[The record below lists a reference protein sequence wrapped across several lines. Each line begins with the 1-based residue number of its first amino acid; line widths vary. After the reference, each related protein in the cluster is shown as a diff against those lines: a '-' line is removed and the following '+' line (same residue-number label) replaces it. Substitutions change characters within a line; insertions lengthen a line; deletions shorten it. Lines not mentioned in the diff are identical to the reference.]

1 MPEINKV
8 NRSKSIKQV
17 SRTEDL
23 KPATE
28 KPITKVIPKIESKKP
43 ISTETVETIIDQPVN
58 TSFESAKNAAISAI
72 MHTKTLSENSDK
84 QADQEAID
92 KIEHFSGDTMADT
105 VETALITKDTVQK
118 RMIRKKSI
126 VIKNKKDI
134 KTGTRSI
141 RKADNSIK
149 VAQKSAAE
157 ATKVAQKSATEAAKQ
172 TAIASHKI
180 ASAKK
185 AEGLAKKSAD
195 WVKKIVKE
203 IKKAIESLLRILSG
217 ASVVLLLILIL
228 ATLIA
233 AIAASA
239 FGIFFTGDTSTEE
252 TRTLQEVVLEINAEF
267 NAAIENIENTVAH
280 DEVNKEGYQ
289 APWPDVLSVYAV
301 YVTTKTEGATDVV
314 HLTDDHVTILK
325 DIFWQ
330 MNTITYTTE
339 VVTETIQVPDLD
351 SDGNQKKDKD
361 GNLLYKEETVT
372 KTILHISI
380 NHLSASEEASK
391 LSFNTDQ
398 MAQLNEL
405 LDVKYASLW
414 CQILKGVGQG
424 SSELVNLA
432 LSQLGNEGGEKYWR
446 WAGLD
451 TRCEWCALFVSWCAD
466 QTGLMASG
474 QIPYFSFVS
483 DGVDWFKAKGRW
495 IDGSEVNSS
504 NYDKLIQPGMIIFF
518 DWEPDGKP
526 NHVGIVTKVSDG
538 YIYTVEGNRG
548 DAVAEGSY
556 SADSIY
562 LFGFGA
568 IC

>member
-1 MPEINKV
+1 MPEINKI
-8 NRSKSIKQV
+8 NRSKNIKQV
-17 SRTEDL
+17 SRIDEL
-23 KPATE
+23 KPSEE
-28 KPITKVIPKIESKKP
+28 KPITKVIPKIESKTQIKAD
-43 ISTETVETIIDQPVN
+43 TENSVIGPPVN
-58 TSFESAKNAAISAI
+58 TPLEAAKKASIAAIR
-72 MHTKTLSENSDK
+72 HTKTLSESSDK

-92 KIEHFSGDTMADT
+92 KIESFTGNTLSDAT
-105 VETALITKDTVQK
+105 ETTLIASDSIKRQIKKKNLVIRNQK
-118 RMIRKKSI
+118 NI
-126 VIKNKKDI
+126 NK
-134 KTGTRSI
+134 GTRTI
-141 RKADNSIK
+141 KKADNSIR

-157 ATKVAQKSATEAAKQ
+157 ATKVAHKSATEAAKQ
-172 TAIASHKI
+172 SVIATQKI

-203 IKKAIESLLRILSG
+203 IKRAIESLLRIISG
-217 ASVVLLLILIL
+217 ASVVLLLILII
-228 ATLIA
+228 ASLIA
-233 AIAASA
+233 AIVASA
-239 FGIFFTGDTSTEE
+239 FGIFFAGDTSAEE

-267 NAAIENIENTVAH
+267 NAAVENIENTVSH
-280 DEVNKEGYQ
+280 DEVTKEGYQ
-289 APWPDVLSVYAV
+289 APWPEVLSVYSV
-301 YVTTKTEGATDVV
+301 YVTTKTDGATDVV
-314 HLTDDHVTILK
+314 HLTDEHVEILK

-339 VVTETIQVPDLD
+339 VVKETIQVPDLD

-361 GNLLYKEETVT
+361 GNLLYKEETVS

-380 NHLSASEEASK
+380 NHLTATEEASK
-391 LSFNTDQ
+391 LSFNTEQ
-398 MAQLNEL
+398 IAQLNEL
-405 LDVKYASLW
+405 LDARYASLW
-414 CQILKGVGQG
+414 SQLLKGVGG

-451 TRCEWCALFVSWCAD
+451 TRCEWCALFVSWCAE
-466 QTGLMASG
+466 QTGLMGSG

-483 DGVDWFKAKGRW
+483 DGVDWFKDKGRW
-495 IDGSEVNSS
+495 IDGADVNSS
-504 NYDKLIQPGMIIFF
+504 NYDKKIYPGMIIFF

-538 YIYTVEGNRG
+538 YIYTVEGNKG

-562 LFGFGA
+562 VFGFGA
-568 IC
+568 IG

>member
-1 MPEINKV
+1 MPEINKIY
-8 NRSKSIKQV
+8 RSKNIKQV
-17 SRTEDL
+17 SRIDEL
-23 KPATE
+23 KPSEE
-28 KPITKVIPKIESKKP
+28 KPITKVIPKIESKTQIKAD
-43 ISTETVETIIDQPVN
+43 TENSVIGPPVN
-58 TSFESAKNAAISAI
+58 TPLEAAKKASIAAIR
-72 MHTKTLSENSDK
+72 HTKTLSESSDK

-92 KIEHFSGDTMADT
+92 KIESFTGNTLSDTT
-105 VETALITKDTVQK
+105 ETTLIASDSIK
-118 RMIRKKSI
+118 RQIKKKNLVIR
-126 VIKNKKDI
+126 NQKDI
-134 KTGTRSI
+134 NKGTRTI
-141 RKADNSIK
+141 KKADNSIR

-157 ATKVAQKSATEAAKQ
+157 ATKVAHKSATEAAKQ
-172 TAIASHKI
+172 TVIATQKI

-185 AEGLAKKSAD
+185 AERLAKKSAD

-203 IKKAIESLLRILSG
+203 IKKAIESLLRIISG

-228 ATLIA
+228 ASLIA
-233 AIAASA
+233 AIVASA
-239 FGIFFTGDTSTEE
+239 FGIFFAGDTSAEE

-267 NAAIENIENTVAH
+267 NAAVENIENTVSH
-280 DEVNKEGYQ
+280 DEVTKEGYQ
-289 APWPDVLSVYAV
+289 APWPEVLSVYSV
-301 YVTTKTEGATDVV
+301 YVTTKTDGATDVV
-314 HLTDDHVTILK
+314 HLTDEHVEILK

-339 VVTETIQVPDLD
+339 VVKETIQVPDLD

-361 GNLLYKEETVT
+361 GNLLYKEETVS

-380 NHLSASEEASK
+380 NHLTATEEASK
-391 LSFNTDQ
+391 LSFNTEQ

-405 LDVKYASLW
+405 LDARYASLW
-414 CQILKGVGQG
+414 SQLLKGVGG

-451 TRCEWCALFVSWCAD
+451 TRCEWCALFVSWCAE
-466 QTGLMASG
+466 QTGLMGSG

-483 DGVDWFKAKGRW
+483 DGVDWFKDKGRW
-495 IDGSEVNSS
+495 IDGADVNSS
-504 NYDKLIQPGMIIFF
+504 NYDKKIYPGMIIFF

-538 YIYTVEGNRG
+538 YIYTVEGNKG
-548 DAVAEGSY
+548 DAVAEGTY

-562 LFGFGA
+562 VFGFGA
-568 IC
+568 IG

>member
-8 NRSKSIKQV
+8 IRSKNIKQV
-17 SRTEDL
+17 SRIEEL

-28 KPITKVIPKIESKKP
+28 KPITKVIPKIQNKNQVK
-43 ISTETVETIIDQPVN
+43 TEIEETIVDQPLN
-58 TSFESAKNAAISAI
+58 LPFEAAKQASISAI
-72 MHTKTLSENSDK
+72 RHANNLSSSSDK
-84 QADQEAID
+84 TEDQEAID
-92 KIEHFSGDTMADT
+92 KIESSVSDAASDT
-105 VETALITKDTVQK
+105 VEIASSARDSVK
-118 RMIRKKSI
+118 RRIRKKAPDI
-126 VIKNKKDI
+126 RNKKDI
-134 KTGTRSI
+134 KTGTRTI
-141 RKADNSIK
+141 KKADTS
-149 VAQKSAAE
+149 VRTAQKSAAQ
-157 ATKVAQKSATEAAKQ
+157 ATKAAQKSAVVAAKQ
-172 TAIASHKI
+172 TATTAQKV
-180 ASAKK
+180 AAARKTERL
-185 AEGLAKKSAD
+185 AEKSAD

-217 ASVVLLLILIL
+217 ASAVLLLILIL
-228 ATLIA
+228 ASLIA
-233 AIAASA
+233 ALVASA
-239 FGIFFTGDTSTEE
+239 FGIFFAGDGTGEE
-252 TRTLQEVVLEINAEF
+252 TRTLQDVILEINGEYLET
-267 NAAIENIENTVAH
+267 IDNIEKTVTH
-280 DEVNKEGYQ
+280 DEVTKEGYG
-289 APWPDVLSVYAV
+289 AAWPDILSVYAV
-301 YVTTKTEGATDVV
+301 YVTTKADGATDVV
-314 HLTDDHVTILK
+314 HLTDEHVKILK
-325 DIFWQ
+325 EIFWQ
-330 MNTITYTTE
+330 MTTVTYTTE
-339 VVTETIQVPDLD
+339 VVEETVMVPDLD

-361 GNLLYKEETVT
+361 GNLLYKEEKVA
-372 KTILHISI
+372 KTILHITI
-380 NHLSASEEASK
+380 NHLSAGEEAAA
-391 LSFNTDQ
+391 LSFNTEQ

-405 LDVKYASLW
+405 LDPKYASFWAELLRG
-414 CQILKGVGQG
+414 IGLG

-432 LSQLGNEGGEKYWR
+432 LSQLGNEGGEKFWK

-483 DGVDWFKAKGRW
+483 DGVDWFKDKGRW

-562 LFGFGA
+562 VFGFGT
-568 IC
+568 IG

>member
-1 MPEINKV
+1 MPEINKIY
-8 NRSKSIKQV
+8 RSKNIKQV
-17 SRTEDL
+17 SRIDEL
-23 KPATE
+23 RPSEE
-28 KPITKVIPKIESKKP
+28 KPITKVIPKIESKTQIKAD
-43 ISTETVETIIDQPVN
+43 TENSVIGPPVN
-58 TSFESAKNAAISAI
+58 TPLEAAKKASIAAIR
-72 MHTKTLSENSDK
+72 HTKTLSESSDK

-92 KIEHFSGDTMADT
+92 KIESFTGNTLSDTT
-105 VETALITKDTVQK
+105 ETTLIASDSIKRQIKKKNLVIRNQK
-118 RMIRKKSI
+118 NI
-126 VIKNKKDI
+126 NK
-134 KTGTRSI
+134 GTRTI
-141 RKADNSIK
+141 KKADNSIR

-157 ATKVAQKSATEAAKQ
+157 ATKVAHKSATEAAKQ
-172 TAIASHKI
+172 TVIATQKI

-185 AEGLAKKSAD
+185 AERLAKKSAD

-203 IKKAIESLLRILSG
+203 IKKAIESLLRIISG

-228 ATLIA
+228 ASLIA
-233 AIAASA
+233 AIVASA
-239 FGIFFTGDTSTEE
+239 FGIFFAGDTSAEE

-267 NAAIENIENTVAH
+267 NAAVENIENTVSH
-280 DEVNKEGYQ
+280 DEVTKDGYQ
-289 APWPDVLSVYAV
+289 APWPEVLSVYSV
-301 YVTTKTEGATDVV
+301 YVTTKTDGATDVV
-314 HLTDDHVTILK
+314 HLTDEHVEILK

-339 VVTETIQVPDLD
+339 VVKETIQVPDLD

-361 GNLLYKEETVT
+361 GNLLYKEEIVS

-380 NHLSASEEASK
+380 NHLTATEEASK
-391 LSFNTDQ
+391 LSFNTEQ
-398 MAQLNEL
+398 IAQLNEL
-405 LDVKYASLW
+405 LDARYASLW
-414 CQILKGVGQG
+414 SQLLKGVGG

-451 TRCEWCALFVSWCAD
+451 TRCEWCALFVSWCAE
-466 QTGLMASG
+466 QTGLMGSG

-483 DGVDWFKAKGRW
+483 DGVDWFKDKGRW
-495 IDGSEVNSS
+495 IDGADVNSS
-504 NYDKLIQPGMIIFF
+504 NYDKKIYPGMIIFF

-538 YIYTVEGNRG
+538 YIYTVEGNKG

-562 LFGFGA
+562 VFGFGA
-568 IC
+568 IG

>member
-1 MPEINKV
+1 MPEINKIY
-8 NRSKSIKQV
+8 RSKNIKQV
-17 SRTEDL
+17 SRIDEL
-23 KPATE
+23 KPSEE
-28 KPITKVIPKIESKKP
+28 KPITKVIPKIESKTQIKAD
-43 ISTETVETIIDQPVN
+43 TENSVIGPPVN
-58 TSFESAKNAAISAI
+58 TPLEAAKKASIAAIR
-72 MHTKTLSENSDK
+72 HTKTLSESSDK

-92 KIEHFSGDTMADT
+92 KIESFTGNTLSDTT
-105 VETALITKDTVQK
+105 ETTLIASDSIK
-118 RMIRKKSI
+118 RQIKKKNLVIR
-126 VIKNKKDI
+126 NQKDI
-134 KTGTRSI
+134 NKGTRTI
-141 RKADNSIK
+141 KKADNSIR

-157 ATKVAQKSATEAAKQ
+157 ATKVAHKSATEAAKQ
-172 TAIASHKI
+172 TVIATQKI

-185 AEGLAKKSAD
+185 AERLAKKSAD

-203 IKKAIESLLRILSG
+203 IKKAIESLLRIISG

-228 ATLIA
+228 ASLIA
-233 AIAASA
+233 AIVASA
-239 FGIFFTGDTSTEE
+239 FGIFFAGDTSAEE

-267 NAAIENIENTVAH
+267 NAAVENIENTVSH
-280 DEVNKEGYQ
+280 DEVTKEGYQ
-289 APWPDVLSVYAV
+289 APWPEVLSVYSV
-301 YVTTKTEGATDVV
+301 YVTTKTDGATDVV
-314 HLTDDHVTILK
+314 HLTDEHVEILK

-339 VVTETIQVPDLD
+339 VVKETIQVPDLD

-361 GNLLYKEETVT
+361 GNLLYKEETVS

-380 NHLSASEEASK
+380 NHLTATEEASK
-391 LSFNTDQ
+391 LSFNTEQ

-405 LDVKYASLW
+405 LDARYASLW
-414 CQILKGVGQG
+414 SQLLKGVGG

-451 TRCEWCALFVSWCAD
+451 TRCEWCALFVSWCAE
-466 QTGLMASG
+466 QTGLMGSG

-483 DGVDWFKAKGRW
+483 DGVDWFKDKGRW
-495 IDGSEVNSS
+495 IDGADVNSS
-504 NYDKLIQPGMIIFF
+504 NYDKKIYPGMIIFF

-538 YIYTVEGNRG
+538 YIYTVEGNKG

-562 LFGFGA
+562 VFGFGA
-568 IC
+568 IG

>member
-1 MPEINKV
+1 MPQISKV
-8 NRSKSIKQV
+8 VRGKDIKLV
-17 SRTEDL
+17 SRTDDL

-28 KPITKVIPKIESKKP
+28 KPITKVIPKIQNKTQVKAE
-43 ISTETVETIIDQPVN
+43 IEETILDQPLYAP
-58 TSFESAKNAAISAI
+58 FEAAKQASISAI
-72 MHTKTLSENSDK
+72 RHANTLSSSSNKSE
-84 QADQEAID
+84 DQEAID
-92 KIEHFSGDTMADT
+92 QIESSAGNTASDT
-105 VETALITKDTVQK
+105 VEIALATKDSVK
-118 RMIRKKSI
+118 RRIRKKAANI
-126 VIKNKKDI
+126 RNQKDI
-134 KTGTRSI
+134 KSGTRTI

-149 VAQKSAAE
+149 VAQKSAVE
-157 ATKVAQKSATEAAKQ
+157 ATKVAHKSEMEAARQ
-172 TAIASHKI
+172 TVIATQKI
-180 ASAKK
+180 ISARKT
-185 AEGLAKKSAD
+185 ERLAKKTSD

-203 IKKAIESLLRILSG
+203 IKKAVERLLRIISG

-228 ATLIA
+228 ASLIA

-239 FGIFFTGDTSTEE
+239 FGIFFAGDTSAEE

-267 NAAIENIENTVAH
+267 NAAVENIENTVAH
-280 DEVNKEGYQ
+280 DEVTKEGYQ

-301 YVTTKTEGATDVV
+301 CVTTKTDGATDVV
-314 HLTDDHVTILK
+314 HLTDDHVKILK

-339 VVTETIQVPDLD
+339 VVKETIQVPDLD

-361 GNLLYKEETVT
+361 GNLLYKEETVS

-391 LSFNTDQ
+391 LSFNTEQ

-405 LDVKYASLW
+405 LDVKYAALW
-414 CQILKGVGQG
+414 SHILKGVGQG

-432 LSQLGNEGGEKYWR
+432 LSQLGNEGGEKFWR

-451 TRCEWCALFVSWCAD
+451 ERCAWCALFVSWCAD

-483 DGVDWFKAKGRW
+483 DGVDWFKEKGRW

-538 YIYTVEGNRG
+538 NIYTVEGNRG

-562 LFGFGA
+562 VFGFGT
-568 IC
+568 IG

>member
-1 MPEINKV
+1 MPEINKIY
-8 NRSKSIKQV
+8 RSKNIKQV
-17 SRTEDL
+17 SRIDEL
-23 KPATE
+23 KPSEE
-28 KPITKVIPKIESKKP
+28 KPITKVIPKIESKTQIKAD
-43 ISTETVETIIDQPVN
+43 TENSVIGPPVN
-58 TSFESAKNAAISAI
+58 TPLEAAKKASIAAIR
-72 MHTKTLSENSDK
+72 HTKTLSESSDK

-92 KIEHFSGDTMADT
+92 KIESFTGNTLSDTT
-105 VETALITKDTVQK
+105 ETTLIASDSIK
-118 RMIRKKSI
+118 RQIKKKNL

-134 KTGTRSI
+134 NKGNRTI
-141 RKADNSIK
+141 KKADNSIR

-157 ATKVAQKSATEAAKQ
+157 ATKVAHKSATEAAKQ
-172 TAIASHKI
+172 TVIATQKI

-185 AEGLAKKSAD
+185 AERLAKKSAD

-203 IKKAIESLLRILSG
+203 IKKAIESLLRIISG

-228 ATLIA
+228 ASLIA
-233 AIAASA
+233 AIVASA
-239 FGIFFTGDTSTEE
+239 FGIFFAGDTSAEE

-267 NAAIENIENTVAH
+267 NAAVENIENTVSH
-280 DEVNKEGYQ
+280 DEVTKEGYQ
-289 APWPDVLSVYAV
+289 APWPEVLSVYSV
-301 YVTTKTEGATDVV
+301 YVTTKTDGATDVV
-314 HLTDDHVTILK
+314 HLTDEHVEILK

-339 VVTETIQVPDLD
+339 VVKETIQVPDLD

-361 GNLLYKEETVT
+361 GNLLYKEETVS

-380 NHLSASEEASK
+380 NHLTATEEASK
-391 LSFNTDQ
+391 LSFNTEQ

-405 LDVKYASLW
+405 LDARYASLW
-414 CQILKGVGQG
+414 SQLLKGVGG

-451 TRCEWCALFVSWCAD
+451 TRCEWCALFVSWCAE
-466 QTGLMASG
+466 QTGLMGSG

-483 DGVDWFKAKGRW
+483 DGVDWFKDKGRW
-495 IDGSEVNSS
+495 IDGADVNSS
-504 NYDKLIQPGMIIFF
+504 NYDKKIYPGMIIFF

-538 YIYTVEGNRG
+538 YIYTVEGNKG

-562 LFGFGA
+562 VFGFGA
-568 IC
+568 IG

>member
-1 MPEINKV
+1 MPEINKIY
-8 NRSKSIKQV
+8 RSKNIKQV
-17 SRTEDL
+17 SRIDEL
-23 KPATE
+23 KPSEE
-28 KPITKVIPKIESKKP
+28 KPITKVIPKIESKTQIKAD
-43 ISTETVETIIDQPVN
+43 TENSVIGPPVN
-58 TSFESAKNAAISAI
+58 TPLEAAKKASIAAIR
-72 MHTKTLSENSDK
+72 HTKTLSESSDK

-92 KIEHFSGDTMADT
+92 KIESFTGNTLSDTT
-105 VETALITKDTVQK
+105 ETTLIASDSIK
-118 RMIRKKSI
+118 RQIKKKNLVIR
-126 VIKNKKDI
+126 NQKDI
-134 KTGTRSI
+134 NKGTRTI
-141 RKADNSIK
+141 KKADNSIR

-157 ATKVAQKSATEAAKQ
+157 ATKVAHKSATEAAKQ
-172 TAIASHKI
+172 TVIATQKI

-185 AEGLAKKSAD
+185 AERLAKKSAD

-203 IKKAIESLLRILSG
+203 IKKAIESLLRIISG

-228 ATLIA
+228 ASLIA
-233 AIAASA
+233 AIVASA
-239 FGIFFTGDTSTEE
+239 FGIFFAGDSSAEE

-267 NAAIENIENTVAH
+267 NAAVENIENTVSH
-280 DEVNKEGYQ
+280 DEVTKEGYQ
-289 APWPDVLSVYAV
+289 APWPEVLSVYSV
-301 YVTTKTEGATDVV
+301 YVTTKTDGATDVV
-314 HLTDDHVTILK
+314 HLTDEHVEILK

-339 VVTETIQVPDLD
+339 VVKETIQVPDLD

-361 GNLLYKEETVT
+361 GNLLYKEETVS

-380 NHLSASEEASK
+380 NHLTATEEASK
-391 LSFNTDQ
+391 LYFNTEQ

-405 LDVKYASLW
+405 LDARYASLW
-414 CQILKGVGQG
+414 SQLLKGVGG

-451 TRCEWCALFVSWCAD
+451 TRCEWCALFVSWCAE
-466 QTGLMASG
+466 QTGLMGSG

-483 DGVDWFKAKGRW
+483 DGVDWFKDKGRW
-495 IDGSEVNSS
+495 IDGDDVNSS
-504 NYDKLIQPGMIIFF
+504 NYDKKIYPGMIIFF

-548 DAVAEGSY
+548 DAVAEGTY

-562 LFGFGA
+562 VFGFGV
-568 IC
+568 INS